1 MEKNMYVYTG
11 RLRNHMIRVPEA
23 IDECPGINIF
33 GRTLKSIAFSTDV
46 ATIANIN
53 ADAVI
58 SVYPFTPQPR
68 IVQSILNAADMPVFF
83 GTGGGFT
90 SGDRAVRQA
99 VSAENLGA
107 FGVVLNAPVPPVV
120 IYQIKRQVDIPVIA
134 TIVSERQDTE
144 ARIQAGA
151 DILNVAAASDTPSV
165 VRALKKRHPEVAI
178 MATGGFCD
186 DTIRET
192 IEAGADAIT
201 YTPPD
206 NSLILAEIMS
216 SHRERY
222 KDSDEKFDP
231 IDIPEIQE
239 AYDTAKAQ
247 GQITWTLTRNDKRPK
262 NK

>member
-1 MEKNMYVYTG
+1 MKKEMYTYTG
-11 RLRNHMIRVPEA
+11 KLRSHMIHVPEA
-23 IDECPGINIF
+23 IEKCAGINIF

-68 IVQSILNAADMPVFF
+68 IVKAILSAADMPIFF

-99 VSAENLGA
+99 VEAENLGA

-120 IYQIKRQVDIPVIA
+120 IYQIKRQVDIPVVA

-151 DILNVAAASDTPSV
+151 DILNVAAASDTPKV
-165 VRALKKRHPEVAI
+165 VKALRQRHPEIAI

-186 DTIRET
+186 ETIIET

-222 KDSDEKFDP
+222 RDTDEKFDP
-231 IDIPEIQE
+231 IDIPQIQE

-247 GQITWTLTRNDKRPK
+247 GQLQYNLTGNEKK
-262 NK
+262 